1 MKDKKEKLRKQSHLQ
16 SHQKK
21 RKYLEI
27 NLPKEA
33 KDLYSE
39 NYKILIKEVKKMTK
53 TDGKIYY
60 ILELEE
66 SNVKMTLVTKEI
78 YGCNAIKLPMVFF
91 TKLEQNNFF

>member
-1 MKDKKEKLRKQSHLQ
+1 
-16 SHQKK
+16 
-21 RKYLEI
+21 
-27 NLPKEA
+27 
-33 KDLYSE
+33 
-39 NYKILIKEVKKMTK
+39 MTK

-78 YGCNAIKLPMVFF
+78 YRCNPIKLPMVFF